1 MWCRVPENVNRG
13 PNIPCSA
20 VPRCNSHANKGCSRL
35 AFAYI
40 ALDKIV
46 LVIQTVKPASLQN
59 AAGMFR
65 SLFPAFTPP
74 ERSSRFRKIV
84 LRHLRAYV
92 HSFKAV
98 YNTLLSLPS
107 CAVHR
112 ARVAVVGPVFPGR
125 RQRRLQG
132 QIYAHNYEAFA
143 IAPYFREENEFYSI
157 CMASLA
163 PTGSQSRKRV
173 KEGRAAFD
181 ALCCF
186 RILCATALTMMR
198 SPESREHIAFS
209 LLLHASARSLF
220 AWFTVV
226 GGARVEGTR
235 STLRWQH
242 CRTAVGF
249 FTMDD

>member
-1 MWCRVPENVNRG
+1 MQPA
-13 PNIPCSA
+13 CSA
-20 VPRCNSHANKGCSRL
+20 PCFPPSLRRNVQV
-35 AFAYI
+35 AFARSFSGI
-40 ALDKIV
+40 SEHTSIV
-46 LVIQTVKPASLQN
+46 SRQSTT
-59 AAGMFR
+59 
-65 SLFPAFTPP
+65 LF
-74 ERSSRFRKIV
+74 
-84 LRHLRAYV
+84 
-92 HSFKAV
+92 
-98 YNTLLSLPS
+98 LSLPS

-198 SPESREHIAFS
+198 SPESGEHIAFS